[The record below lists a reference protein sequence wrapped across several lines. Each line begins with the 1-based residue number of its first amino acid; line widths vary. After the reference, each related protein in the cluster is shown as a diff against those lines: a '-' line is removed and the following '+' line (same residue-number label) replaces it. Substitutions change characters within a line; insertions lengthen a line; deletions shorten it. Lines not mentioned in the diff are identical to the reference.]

1 MAIQRSAEY
10 TKYVLDVFKASD
22 DELRD
27 QLEIV
32 QNCNEPVAIYVGD
45 ITNAER
51 EFLLLQE
58 VAFRLAYHP
67 HTSEEFHAQLTDLAN
82 GSV

>member
-10 TKYVLDVFKASD
+10 TKYVLDVFKSSD
-22 DELRD
+22 DELRN

-32 QNCNEPVAIYVGD
+32 QNRNEPDAIFVSD

-67 HTSEEFHAQLTDLAN
+67 QTRQEFHGQLTDLAN
-82 GSV
+82 GSA